1 MPLRIT
7 DSTRA
12 NAIEKNRFFVKAIL
26 PFYKRDFNLTD
37 PLFEEHFA
45 NTKTVVEY
53 MDYFKV
59 PSREK
64 WHFLEKK
71 LSKTGR

>member
-7 DSTRA
+7 ESIRTK
-12 NAIEKNRFFVKAIL
+12 AIEKNRFFVKAIL

-37 PLFEEHFA
+37 RLFEKHFA
-45 NTKTVVEY
+45 NTKTVAEY

-59 PSREK
+59 CYPEK
-64 WHFLEKK
+64 
-71 LSKTGR
+71 